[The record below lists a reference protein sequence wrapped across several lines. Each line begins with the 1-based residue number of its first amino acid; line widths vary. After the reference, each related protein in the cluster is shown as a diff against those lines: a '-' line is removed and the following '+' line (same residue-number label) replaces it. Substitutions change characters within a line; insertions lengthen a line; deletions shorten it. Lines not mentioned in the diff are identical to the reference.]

1 MRLQGVMQPLKDNMK
16 FKSITEKISEKTFPI
31 NIYGIS
37 ESGKS
42 YIINGIFE
50 ENDNSMVVVTHSDV
64 DAKNLY
70 EDLSFYTTDVFYFPV
85 REVVFYNVDAI
96 SGDLRWARLKVIKE
110 ILQNERKKII
120 VTSIDALTSLY
131 TPKEY
136 YLRYSMIIKT
146 GDDIDLKEIS
156 KSLLQCGY
164 ERVEVVEGK
173 GEFSFRGGILDV
185 FPPTSAYPYRVEL
198 FGDEVD
204 SIRTFNTESQRSIEK
219 VEEFSIFPSKEV
231 IVDDECRSRAV
242 QNINEEL
249 KKVIANVSKEN
260 KESVEKI
267 KGIVGKNI
275 ELLNNTYYFE
285 TIDSYLPFF
294 YEKLDSFFDYLQG
307 YTFVVDD
314 FKRSSGKMESI
325 YYEFNEN
332 YMSFLQ
338 RGDILPSQN
347 SLLLNKGEL
356 ESKLENSSL
365 ITLSSFLNKS
375 DGLFNT
381 VDIGFE
387 EVTLNKYNGQLNML
401 IEDIQ
406 ERKEKK
412 YKTVILAGTRPRG
425 ERLVKTLMEKGIF
438 STYKDSIDKIEAG
451 EVVITFGNLLRG
463 FDYPELE
470 LSIISDKDI
479 FGETR
484 RKRSGK
490 AVRKKGVAK
499 ITSFAELKPGDYVV
513 HANHGIGV
521 YKGIK
526 QMAAGGTTRDYLD
539 IVYDKGDKLY
549 VPVDQLDLVQKYIG
563 SEGNSPKI
571 NKLGGAE
578 WQKAKA
584 KARKSINEIAQDLVK
599 LYAARATLKGHS
611 FGKDTEWQRQF
622 EDEFPY
628 EETPDQL
635 ASLEEIKR
643 DMESDKPMDRLLCGD
658 VGYGK
663 TEVAIRAAFKAVMD
677 GKQVA
682 FLVPTTILADQHY
695 NNFIKR
701 FSDFPIKID
710 MISRFRTPKQQKAT
724 LQALKEG
731 NVDILIGTHRLV
743 SKDIV
748 FKDLGL
754 LIVDEE
760 QRFGVAQK
768 EKIKGMKKNVD
779 VLTLSATPIPRT
791 LHMSL
796 TGVRD
801 ISVIETPPEDRY
813 PIQTYVVEQNDQ
825 LIRDAILREIGR
837 GGQVYFVYNRVESID
852 SMANY
857 IRDLVP
863 ECKVGIMHGQMTEKE
878 LETEMIA
885 FMNKEYDVLVC
896 TTIIET
902 GIDISNVNTM
912 IVHNADKMGL
922 SQLYQLR
929 GRVGRANRI
938 AYAYFIYT
946 KDKILTEVAEK
957 RLKALKDF
965 TELGSGFKIAM
976 RDLEIRGAGNM
987 MGSSQHGHMASIGYD
1002 LYCRMLEDT
1011 IKLIKGEIENE
1022 PIETSVDIKVD
1033 AFIPSSYITDEIQK
1047 IEVYKKIAAIE
1058 NINDFME
1065 IKSELEDR
1073 YSSIPDSVYNLMDIA
1088 YIKSICKGLY
1098 IEDIKET
1105 AKELRF
1111 KFVKGYKGFEDIYSV
1126 LLNQY
1131 KDDVILYFG
1140 ETPSFAIKLANIK
1153 KETALEYY
1161 KKLLEDISE
1170 NSQKKIDCKIEQKQ

>member
-584 KARKSINEIAQDLVK
+584 KVRKSINEIAQDLVK

-1170 NSQKKIDCKIEQKQ
+1170 NSQKKYTIKIE

>member
-976 RDLEIRGAGNM
+976 RDLEIRGAGHM

-1111 KFVKGYKGFEDIYSV
+1111 KFVKGYKGFEGIYSV
-1126 LLNQY
+1126 LLKQY

-1140 ETPSFAIKLANIK
+1140 ETPSFAIKLDNIK
-1153 KETALEYY
+1153 REAALEYY
-1161 KKLLEDISE
+1161 KKLLEDIS
-1170 NSQKKIDCKIEQKQ
+1170 

>member
-242 QNINEEL
+242 QNIKEEL

-635 ASLEEIKR
+635 ASLEEIKS

-1170 NSQKKIDCKIEQKQ
+1170 NSQKNRL

>member
-1058 NINDFME
+1058 DINDFME

-1073 YSSIPDSVYNLMDIA
+1073 YSNIPDSVYNLMDIA

-1098 IEDIKET
+1098 IEDIKEI

-1111 KFVKGYKGFEDIYSV
+1111 KFVKGYKGFEGIYSV
-1126 LLNQY
+1126 LLKQY

-1140 ETPSFAIKLANIK
+1140 ETPSFAIKLDNIK
-1153 KETALEYY
+1153 KEAALEYY
-1161 KKLLEDISE
+1161 KKLLEDIS
-1170 NSQKKIDCKIEQKQ
+1170 

>member
-50 ENDNSMVVVTHSDV
+50 ENDNSMVIVTHSDV

-110 ILQNERKKII
+110 ILQNKRKKII

-136 YLRYSMIIKT
+136 YLRYSMIIKR
-146 GDDIDLKEIS
+146 GDNIDLKEIS

-231 IVDDECRSRAV
+231 IVDDEGRNRAV
-242 QNINEEL
+242 QTINEEL
-249 KKVIANVSKEN
+249 KNIVANVSKSN

-267 KGIVGKNI
+267 KEIVGKNI

-307 YTFVVDD
+307 YTFIVDD
-314 FKRSSGKMESI
+314 FKRSLGKMDSI
-325 YYEFNEN
+325 YYEFDEN

-347 SLLLNKGEL
+347 NLLLNKGEL

-375 DGLFNT
+375 DDLFNT

-387 EVTLNKYNGQLNML
+387 QITLNKYNGQLNLL
-401 IEDIQ
+401 IEDIE

-425 ERLVKTLMEKGIF
+425 ERLVKTLMEKGIS

-484 RKRSGK
+484 RKNSGK
-490 AVRKKGVAK
+490 AVKRKGVAK

-526 QMAAGGTTRDYLD
+526 QMTAGGTTRDYLD

-599 LYAARATLKGHS
+599 LYATRATLKGHS
-611 FGKDTEWQRQF
+611 FGKDTQWQRQF

-635 ASLEEIKR
+635 ASLEEIKS

-710 MISRFRTPKQQKAT
+710 MISRFRTQKQQKAT

-837 GGQVYFVYNRVESID
+837 DGQVYFVYNRVESID

-863 ECKVGIMHGQMTEKE
+863 ECKVGIMHGRMTEKE
-878 LETEMIA
+878 LEAEMIA
-885 FMNKEYDVLVC
+885 FMNREYDVLVC

-929 GRVGRANRI
+929 GRVGRTNRI

-1011 IKLIKGEIENE
+1011 IKLVKGEIENE

-1033 AFIPSSYITDEIQK
+1033 AFIPSSYIADEIQK
-1047 IEVYKKIAAIE
+1047 IKVYKKIAAIE
-1058 NINDFME
+1058 DINDFME

-1073 YSSIPDSVYNLMDIA
+1073 YSNIPDSVYNLMDIA

-1111 KFVKGYKGFEDIYSV
+1111 KFVKGYKGFEDIYSI
-1126 LLNQY
+1126 LLKHY
-1131 KDDVILYFG
+1131 KDNVILYFG

-1170 NSQKKIDCKIEQKQ
+1170 NSQKK

>member
-16 FKSITEKISEKTFPI
+16 FKSITEKISDKTFPI

-1111 KFVKGYKGFEDIYSV
+1111 KFVKGYKGFEGIYSV
-1126 LLNQY
+1126 LLKQY

-1140 ETPSFAIKLANIK
+1140 ETPSFAIKLDNIK
-1153 KETALEYY
+1153 REAALEYY
-1161 KKLLEDISE
+1161 KKLLEDIS
-1170 NSQKKIDCKIEQKQ
+1170 

>member
-146 GDDIDLKEIS
+146 GQTIDLKEIS
-156 KSLLQCGY
+156 KRLLQCGY

-249 KKVIANVSKEN
+249 KNINVSKEN

-314 FKRSSGKMESI
+314 FKRSLGKVESI

-332 YMSFLQ
+332 YMAFLQ

-375 DGLFNT
+375 DDLFNT

-425 ERLVKTLMEKGIF
+425 ERLVKTLTEKGIF

-490 AVRKKGVAK
+490 AVRRKGVAK

-635 ASLEEIKR
+635 ASLEEIKS

-1170 NSQKKIDCKIEQKQ
+1170 NSQKK

>member
-1111 KFVKGYKGFEDIYSV
+1111 KFVKGYKGFEGIYSV
-1126 LLNQY
+1126 LLKQY

-1140 ETPSFAIKLANIK
+1140 ETPSFAIKLDNIK
-1153 KETALEYY
+1153 REAALEYY
-1161 KKLLEDISE
+1161 KKLLEDIS
-1170 NSQKKIDCKIEQKQ
+1170 

>member
-1111 KFVKGYKGFEDIYSV
+1111 KFVKGYKGFEGIYSV
-1126 LLNQY
+1126 LLKQY

-1140 ETPSFAIKLANIK
+1140 ETPSFAIKLDNIK

-1161 KKLLEDISE
+1161 KKLLEDIS
-1170 NSQKKIDCKIEQKQ
+1170 

>member
-1058 NINDFME
+1058 NINDFMD

-1170 NSQKKIDCKIEQKQ
+1170 NSQKK

>member
-1111 KFVKGYKGFEDIYSV
+1111 KFVKGYKGFEGIYSV
-1126 LLNQY
+1126 LLKQY

-1170 NSQKKIDCKIEQKQ
+1170 NSQKKYTIKIE

>member
-1 MRLQGVMQPLKDNMK
+1 MRLQGVMEPLKDNMK

-635 ASLEEIKR
+635 ASLDEIKS

-682 FLVPTTILADQHY
+682 FLVPTTILAEQHY

-1170 NSQKKIDCKIEQKQ
+1170 NSQKK

>member
-110 ILQNERKKII
+110 ILQNERKKIK

-412 YKTVILAGTRPRG
+412 YKTVILEGTRPRG
-425 ERLVKTLMEKGIF
+425 ERLVKTIMEKGIF

-539 IVYDKGDKLY
+539 IVYDNGDKLY

-1111 KFVKGYKGFEDIYSV
+1111 KFVKGYKGFEGIYSV
-1126 LLNQY
+1126 LLKQY

-1140 ETPSFAIKLANIK
+1140 ETPSFAIKLDNIK
-1153 KETALEYY
+1153 REAALEYY
-1161 KKLLEDISE
+1161 KKLLEDIS
-1170 NSQKKIDCKIEQKQ
+1170 

>member
-438 STYKDSIDKIEAG
+438 SAYKDSIDKIEAG

-1111 KFVKGYKGFEDIYSV
+1111 KFVKGYKGFEGIYSV
-1126 LLNQY
+1126 LLKQY
-1131 KDDVILYFG
+1131 KDNVILYFG
-1140 ETPSFAIKLANIK
+1140 ETPSFAIKLDNIK

-1161 KKLLEDISE
+1161 KKLLEDIS
-1170 NSQKKIDCKIEQKQ
+1170 

>member
-611 FGKDTEWQRQF
+611 FGKDTEWERQF
-622 EDEFPY
+622 EDEVPY

-635 ASLEEIKR
+635 ASLEEIKS

-1170 NSQKKIDCKIEQKQ
+1170 NSQKK

>member
-347 SLLLNKGEL
+347 ILLLNKGEL

-635 ASLEEIKR
+635 ASLEEIKS

-1170 NSQKKIDCKIEQKQ
+1170 NSQKNRL

>member
-1140 ETPSFAIKLANIK
+1140 ETPSFAIKLDNIK
-1153 KETALEYY
+1153 KEAALEYY

-1170 NSQKKIDCKIEQKQ
+1170 NSQKKYTIKIE

>member
-628 EETPDQL
+628 EETLDQL

-1170 NSQKKIDCKIEQKQ
+1170 NSQKKYTIKIE

>member
-857 IRDLVP
+857 IRNLVP

-1170 NSQKKIDCKIEQKQ
+1170 NSQKKYTIKIE

>member
-628 EETPDQL
+628 EETLDQL

-1058 NINDFME
+1058 NINDFMD

-1170 NSQKKIDCKIEQKQ
+1170 NSQKK

>member
-219 VEEFSIFPSKEV
+219 VEEFSTFPSKEV

-1170 NSQKKIDCKIEQKQ
+1170 NSQKKYTIKIE

>member
-204 SIRTFNTESQRSIEK
+204 SIRTFNTESQRSIER

-1170 NSQKKIDCKIEQKQ
+1170 NSQKK

>member
-1 MRLQGVMQPLKDNMK
+1 MRLQGVMQPLKDNAK
-16 FKSITEKISEKTFPI
+16 FKSIIEKISEKSFPI
-31 NIYGIS
+31 NVYGTS
-37 ESGKS
+37 DSGKS
-42 YIINGIFE
+42 YVVNGIFE
-50 ENDNSMVVVTHSDV
+50 ESDNSMVVVAHSDV
-64 DAKNLY
+64 EAKNLY

-85 REVVFYNVDAI
+85 KEVVFYNVDAI
-96 SGDLRWARLKVIKE
+96 SGDLRWARLKVIKQ
-110 ILQNERKKII
+110 ILQNSKKKII
-120 VTSIDALTSLY
+120 VTSIDALTSVY

-136 YLRYSMIIKT
+136 YLKYSMTLKQ
-146 GDDIDLKEIS
+146 GDIVDLKEIS
-156 KSLLQCGY
+156 NKLLQCGY

-198 FGDEVD
+198 FGDEID

-219 VEEFSIFPSKEV
+219 IKEFNIFPSKEV
-231 IVDDECRSRAV
+231 IVDDECRNRAIK
-242 QNINEEL
+242 NINEEL
-249 KKVIANVSKEN
+249 DNITENISKDN
-260 KESVEKI
+260 KDSIEKI
-267 KGIVGKNI
+267 RSISRKNI

-294 YEKLDSFFDYLQG
+294 YEKLDSFFDYLEG
-307 YTFVVDD
+307 YTFIVDD
-314 FKRSSGKMESI
+314 FKRSIGKVDSI

-347 SLLLNKGEL
+347 KLLLGKGEM
-356 ESKLENSSL
+356 EMKLEGSKL
-365 ITLSSFLNKS
+365 ITLSSFLNTGETLNS
-375 DGLFNT
+375 TIDVG
-381 VDIGFE
+381 IEG
-387 EVTLNKYNGQLNML
+387 VTLNKYNGQLNML
-401 IEDIQ
+401 IDDIE
-406 ERKEKK
+406 ERREKK
-412 YKTVILAGTRPRG
+412 YRTVILAGTRPRG
-425 ERLVKTLMEKGIF
+425 ERLVKTLMEKGIV
-438 STYKDSIDKIEAG
+438 SVYKDTIDVINPG
-451 EVVITFGNLLRG
+451 EVVVTFGNILRG

-470 LSIISDKDI
+470 FSIISDKDI

-484 RKRSGK
+484 RKRSSK
-490 AVRKKGVAK
+490 SSSKKGVAK

-526 QMAAGGTTRDYLD
+526 QMTAAGTTRDYLD

-599 LYAARATLKGHS
+599 LYATRATLKGHS
-611 FGKDTEWQRQF
+611 FRKDTEWQRQF

-635 ASLEEIKR
+635 TSLEEIKT

-710 MISRFRTPKQQKAT
+710 MVSRFRTPKQQKAT

-779 VLTLSATPIPRT
+779 VLTFSATPIPRT

-813 PIQTYVVEQNDQ
+813 PKQTYVVEQNDQ

-857 IRDLVP
+857 IRGLVP

-878 LETEMIA
+878 LETEMVA

-902 GIDISNVNTM
+902 GIDIPNVNTM

-1011 IKLIKGEIENE
+1011 IKIVKGEIENE

-1033 AFIPSSYITDEIQK
+1033 AFIPSAYISDEIQK

-1058 NINDFME
+1058 NIDDFVD
-1065 IKSELEDR
+1065 IKNELEDR
-1073 YSSIPDSVYNLMDIA
+1073 YSNIPDSVYNLMDIA
-1088 YIKSICKGLY
+1088 YIKSICKNLY

-1105 AKELRF
+1105 TKEIRF
-1111 KFVKGYKGFEDIYSV
+1111 KFVKGYKGFKEVYSI
-1126 LLNQY
+1126 LLDKY
-1131 KDDVILYFG
+1131 KDYVILYFG

-1153 KETALEYY
+1153 RETALQFY
-1161 KKLLEDISE
+1161 KELLEEITK
-1170 NSQKKIDCKIEQKQ
+1170 NS

>member
-885 FMNKEYDVLVC
+885 FMYKEYDVLVC

-1170 NSQKKIDCKIEQKQ
+1170 NSQKK

>member
-484 RKRSGK
+484 RKRSSK

-1058 NINDFME
+1058 NINDFMD

-1088 YIKSICKGLY
+1088 YIKSLCKGLY
-1098 IEDIKET
+1098 IEDIKEI

-1111 KFVKGYKGFEDIYSV
+1111 KFVKGYKGFEGIYSV
-1126 LLNQY
+1126 LLKQY

-1140 ETPSFAIKLANIK
+1140 ETPSFAIKLDNIK
-1153 KETALEYY
+1153 KEAALEYY
-1161 KKLLEDISE
+1161 KKLLEDIS
-1170 NSQKKIDCKIEQKQ
+1170 

>member
-1098 IEDIKET
+1098 IEDIKEI

-1111 KFVKGYKGFEDIYSV
+1111 KFVKGYKGFEGIYSV
-1126 LLNQY
+1126 LLKQY

-1140 ETPSFAIKLANIK
+1140 ETPSFAIKLDNIK

-1161 KKLLEDISE
+1161 KKLLEDIS
-1170 NSQKKIDCKIEQKQ
+1170 

>member
-682 FLVPTTILADQHY
+682 FLVPTTILAEQHY

-768 EKIKGMKKNVD
+768 EKIKGIKKNVD

-912 IVHNADKMGL
+912 IVHDADKMGL

-929 GRVGRANRI
+929 GRVGRSNRV
-938 AYAYFIYT
+938 AYTYFIYT

-1002 LYCRMLEDT
+1002 LYCKMLEDT
-1011 IKLIKGEIENE
+1011 VKLVKGEIENE

-1088 YIKSICKGLY
+1088 YIKSLCKGLY
-1098 IEDIKET
+1098 IEDIKEI

-1111 KFVKGYKGFEDIYSV
+1111 KFVKGYKGFEGIYSV
-1126 LLNQY
+1126 LLKQY
-1131 KDDVILYFG
+1131 KDNVILYFG
-1140 ETPSFAIKLANIK
+1140 ETPSFAIKLDNIK

-1161 KKLLEDISE
+1161 KKLLEDIS
-1170 NSQKKIDCKIEQKQ
+1170 

>member
-16 FKSITEKISEKTFPI
+16 FKSITEKISEKAFPI

-146 GDDIDLKEIS
+146 GQTIDLKEIS
-156 KSLLQCGY
+156 KRLLQCGY

-204 SIRTFNTESQRSIEK
+204 SIRSFNTESQRSIEK
-219 VEEFSIFPSKEV
+219 VKEFSIFPSKEI
-231 IVDDECRSRAV
+231 IVDDECRNRAV

-249 KKVIANVSKEN
+249 KNINVSKEN

-314 FKRSSGKMESI
+314 FKRSSGKVESI

-332 YMSFLQ
+332 YMAFLQ

-375 DGLFNT
+375 DDLFNT

-425 ERLVKTLMEKGIF
+425 ERLVKTLTEKGIF

-490 AVRKKGVAK
+490 AVRRKGVAK

-526 QMAAGGTTRDYLD
+526 QMVAGGTTRDYLD

-599 LYAARATLKGHS
+599 LYAARSTLKGHS

-635 ASLEEIKR
+635 ASLEEIKS

-857 IRDLVP
+857 IRNLVP

-1022 PIETSVDIKVD
+1022 PIETSVDIRVN
-1033 AFIPSSYITDEIQK
+1033 AFIPSSYIIDEIQK

-1058 NINDFME
+1058 NITDFME
-1065 IKSELEDR
+1065 IKNELEDR

-1111 KFVKGYKGFEDIYSV
+1111 KFVKGYKGFENIYSV

-1140 ETPSFAIKLANIK
+1140 ETPSFAIKLDNVK

-1161 KKLLEDISE
+1161 KKLLEDVSE
-1170 NSQKKIDCKIEQKQ
+1170 ISQKK

>member
-484 RKRSGK
+484 RKRSSK

-628 EETPDQL
+628 EETLDQL

-1058 NINDFME
+1058 NINDFMD

-1170 NSQKKIDCKIEQKQ
+1170 NSQKK

>member
-1111 KFVKGYKGFEDIYSV
+1111 KFVKGYKGFEGIYSV

-1170 NSQKKIDCKIEQKQ
+1170 NSQKK

>member
-635 ASLEEIKR
+635 ASLEEIKS

-857 IRDLVP
+857 IRNLVP

-1170 NSQKKIDCKIEQKQ
+1170 NSQKK